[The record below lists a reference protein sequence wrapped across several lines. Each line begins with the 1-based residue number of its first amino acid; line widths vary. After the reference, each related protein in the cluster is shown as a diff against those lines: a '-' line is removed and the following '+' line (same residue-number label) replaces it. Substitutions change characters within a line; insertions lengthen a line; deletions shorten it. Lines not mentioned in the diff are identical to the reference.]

1 MTNTLDQLDALAR
14 EATPGPWQMN
24 NCHTGANCWCACV
37 GTAGHG
43 EEGEDAV
50 SSYGS
55 LSRKNAAYIA
65 ALNPATWREIS
76 ARLRKAQAALEFAHM
91 TIEHA
96 LALDYLGEGSTK
108 GMAMDAASR
117 LDQAIAALNA
127 PLPGVDG

>member
-1 MTNTLDQLDALAR
+1 MTNPLDELDRLAR

-24 NCHTGANCWCACV
+24 NCHTGVNCWCACV

-55 LSRKNAAYIA
+55 LSRANAAYIA
-65 ALNPATWREIS
+65 ALNPATYLELS
-76 ARLRKAQAALEFAHM
+76 ARLRKAQAALEQANK
-91 TIEHA
+91 
-96 LALDYLGEGSTK
+96 YLTRQDGGHNFIGTSSLLHGQFSE
-108 GMAMDAASR
+108 
-117 LDQAIAALNA
+117 AIAALNA